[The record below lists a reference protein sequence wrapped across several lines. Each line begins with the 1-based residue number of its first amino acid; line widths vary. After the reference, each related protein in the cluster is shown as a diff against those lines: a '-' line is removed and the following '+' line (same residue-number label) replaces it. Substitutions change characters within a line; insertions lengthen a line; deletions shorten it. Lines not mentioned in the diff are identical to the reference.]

1 MRRLAT
7 ITAVHHYTGEQ
18 LSRAVAFLERSWRRV
33 PFDELVGAT
42 HPLAELDDAL
52 AEAATG
58 RYVRVAS
65 RRGAGPCETPGAAPR
80 GGVTWRPVRGS
91 MGMISRELALALRDA
106 GLVWHPASGD
116 RFQLDLPDDVEA
128 EAEADVFTVSEMT
141 IEARRYPTGTI
152 LAFNGTT
159 EWALDSVAFADAVWL
174 PREDQL
180 RELLRAT
187 FRVAHAARRRVRGR
201 GRARWGAGAFDHP
214 DVAEAYGLALLE
226 LVGRSR

>member
-1 MRRLAT
+1 
-7 ITAVHHYTGEQ
+7 
-18 LSRAVAFLERSWRRV
+18 
-33 PFDELVGAT
+33 
-42 HPLAELDDAL
+42 
-52 AEAATG
+52 
-58 RYVRVAS
+58 
-65 RRGAGPCETPGAAPR
+65 
-80 GGVTWRPVRGS
+80 
-91 MGMISRELALALRDA
+91 MISRDLAIALKEA
-106 GLVWHPASGD
+106 GLVWHPESGD
-116 RFQLDLPDDVEA
+116 RFQLDLPEQEA
-128 EAEADVFTVSEMT
+128 EVEADVFTVSEMT

-187 FRVAHAARRRVRGR
+187 FRSLTRLEDSFEVRIELGDEELR
-201 GRARWGAGAFDHP
+201 FEHP